1 MTKITKTIEVN
12 GETLE
17 LIDDGQGCALC
28 YLAQTKRPQ
37 PGKVAKCVID
47 TDGMCLKPGLRFKLK
62 K

>member
-1 MTKITKTIEVN
+1 MKNQTITVNNEV
-12 GETLE
+12 LE
-17 LIDDGQGCALC
+17 LVNDGQGCAMC
-28 YLAQTKRPQ
+28 HLAETKRPQ